1 MTDAP
6 LEKWFFRALMF
17 EAGSEKLRAAGLR
30 VGADQTDAEARL
42 MEEVLAPFS
51 VQLRGEAMRMTRV
64 YALIYCF
71 ESSVRE
77 LIRDRL
83 QEKLGSEWWNSTAVP
98 KKIRDHADDRMEKAN
113 GNTWLEGERSEHLQ
127 FVDFG
132 GLSDIIIQNWD
143 LFTDLI
149 PTQHWLK
156 QRMDELEQARN
167 YIAHNRLLADT
178 EFRRIES
185 YIGDWLKQVG
195 V

>member
-1 MTDAP
+1 MTDAS
-6 LEKWFFRALMF
+6 LDKWFFRAIMF
-17 EAGSEKLRAAGLR
+17 EAGSEKLRNAGIR
-30 VGADQTDAEARL
+30 VGANQTDVEARL

-71 ESSVRE
+71 ENSVRE

-83 QEKLGSEWWNSTAVP
+83 QEKHGADWWTSTAVP
-98 KKIRDHADDRMEKAN
+98 KKIRELADSRRDKAN
-113 GNTWLEGERSEHLQ
+113 GNTWLEGERSDPSQ

-143 LFTDLI
+143 VFADLI

-185 YIGDWLKQVG
+185 YVGDWLRQVG